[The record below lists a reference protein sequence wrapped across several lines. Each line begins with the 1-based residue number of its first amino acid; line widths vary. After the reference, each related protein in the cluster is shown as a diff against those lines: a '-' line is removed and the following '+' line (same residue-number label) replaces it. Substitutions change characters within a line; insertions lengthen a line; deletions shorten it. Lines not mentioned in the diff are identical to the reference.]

1 METPEPLYRTL
12 EWHELHKPKFIVY
25 NSILFFFI
33 RAALHPANVIKTR
46 YQMQNR
52 HDQFKTPTKA
62 LVHTFRTGGIRALYA
77 GFGTASLMLG
87 VQQLFLVTYES
98 LRSPERGWSASV
110 SEPVRNGASAATAVL
125 VSQVLGN
132 PIDVVSQ
139 RLMLREQLTDV
150 PPQQRPRGAIEAA
163 TQVYRLR
170 GIHGFYT
177 GFGVSCAQFMPASSL
192 WWTSYPLFRGA
203 YARAIASV
211 YPPPVSPEGTQPPAH
226 MTGWPAR
233 AAEVLA
239 GSSSSAAVAVAIAPI
254 DIIRT
259 RAQVA
264 GRGGWAVARQLI
276 HAEGVRGLWKGVG
289 ARIVTLMPQG
299 AVSVSAYEQVKRWSA
314 L

>member
-12 EWHELHKPKFIVY
+12 EWQELHKPKFIVY

-46 YQMQNR
+46 YQMQNK
-52 HDQFKTPTKA
+52 HDQFSSPTKA
-62 LVHTFRTGGIRALYA
+62 LVHTFRAGGVRALYA

-98 LRSPERGWSASV
+98 LRSPERGWPVAV
-110 SEPVRNGASAATAVL
+110 TEPIRNGASAAAAVL

-139 RLMLREQLTDV
+139 RLMLREQLTDA
-150 PPQQRPRGAIEAA
+150 PAQQRPRGAIEAA

-170 GIHGFYT
+170 GVHGFYT
-177 GFGVSCAQFMPASSL
+177 GFAVSCAQFMPASSL
-192 WWTSYPLFRGA
+192 WWTSYPLFRGV
-203 YARAIASV
+203 YARAIAGV
-211 YPPPVSPEGTQPPAH
+211 HPPPAGPGGARPAAH
-226 MTGWPAR
+226 LAGWPAR

-239 GSSSSAAVAVAIAPI
+239 GSSSSAAVAVAIAPL

-259 RAQVA
+259 RAQVE
-264 GRGGWAVARQLI
+264 GRSGWAVAQQLLRT
-276 HAEGVRGLWKGVG
+276 EGVRGLWKGVG